1 MPSCCTTQH
10 FVPYMHIDK
19 RTTWCFP
26 KFIKKN
32 MIFCKF
38 VPQNKFLPLADKVV
52 NIC

>member
-10 FVPYMHIDK
+10 IVPYIHIDK

-26 KFIKKN
+26 KFIKN